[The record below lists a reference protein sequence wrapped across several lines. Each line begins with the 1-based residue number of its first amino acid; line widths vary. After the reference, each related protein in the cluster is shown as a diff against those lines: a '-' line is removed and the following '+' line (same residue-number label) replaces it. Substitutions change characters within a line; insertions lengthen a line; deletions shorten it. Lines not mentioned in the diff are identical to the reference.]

1 MLQPIPGGM
10 TAQVPLQEQEEVLV
24 KLPPKE
30 QEGAFRRSM
39 RCTRLLVSEVVWV
52 LQQLAMVHA

>member
-10 TAQVPLQEQEEVLV
+10 TVQVPLQEQEELLV
-24 KLPPKE
+24 KLSPKE
-30 QEGAFRRSM
+30 QEGTFRRSM

-52 LQQLAMVHA
+52 LQQLGMVYA